1 LANCEAELKA
11 QVLKADS
18 MLRAQGVVTYNI
30 DPGFGIQSSDPA
42 GDNATAMLAL
52 GVSIGLIVFIAIV
65 VAGVWYKK
73 KHMGGS
79 RASMAV
85 NNGGHRANAHYSN
98 TGAVQMAGRTNPYA
112 QNGQNDTRM
121 VSSDKSSAKSYVKA
135 LYVSTPFTFIREFVN
150 SCIYNG
156 LLVCLQVVIITYH
169 SIYMLLTCISP
180 RSYIHFSPLF
190 PCFSPFCVQV
200 RVHSAEQGRAF
211 VPSGGSD

>member
-1 LANCEAELKA
+1 MTDCEAELKA

-18 MLRAQGVVTYNI
+18 MLRAQGIVTYNI

-85 NNGGHRANAHYSN
+85 KGNADHRANAHYSN
-98 TGAVQMAGRTNPYA
+98 TGAVQMAGRSNPYA

-121 VSSDKSSAKSYVKA
+121 VSSAKSYVQA
-135 LYVSTPFTFIREFVN
+135 LYVSTPFTCIRDFTMV
-150 SCIYNG
+150 Y
-156 LLVCLQVVIITYH
+156 L
-169 SIYMLLTCISP
+169 
-180 RSYIHFSPLF
+180 
-190 PCFSPFCVQV
+190 
-200 RVHSAEQGRAF
+200 
-211 VPSGGSD
+211 